1 MLGMTVWY
9 DGMVWYVLSGHTCI
23 LGMLSVVMPF
33 KAYHKHTE
41 DVNRLNFN
49 IL

>member
-1 MLGMTVWY
+1 MMGMTVWY

-23 LGMLSVVMPF
+23 LGMMLVVSVF
-33 KAYHKHTE
+33 GRYHNHTE
-41 DVNRLNFN
+41 DVNCLNFN